1 MNASPLT
8 AQELREELGLTPADD
23 GAPSHAALAR
33 LLRLAIARWSPTNR
47 GELYRMIRIDGTP
60 AAAEVI
66 HRSADPL
73 FYVAACRFDLEEGY
87 AHITAPG
94 RVPYWS
100 VSVYDRSGQ
109 NIYSFN
115 DRTATSGQLDFVVLT
130 PPQMIDVRKELP
142 EALVSSVFVE
152 ADIDQGIALVRVFVP
167 DASWAP
173 QMTRYIDGLI
183 CRRE

>member
-1 MNASPLT
+1 VLLLLPDFSERDAWS
-8 AQELREELGLTPADD
+8 
-23 GAPSHAALAR
+23 R
-33 LLRLAIARWSPTNR
+33 LESR

>member
-1 MNASPLT
+1 M
-8 AQELREELGLTPADD
+8 R
-23 GAPSHAALAR
+23 R
-33 LLRLAIARWSPTNR
+33 LLYAVAVGLVGAGIVHIVVLLLLPDFSERDAWSRLENR

>member
-1 MNASPLT
+1 MRSLLYSVAVGLVGAGIVHIAVLLLVPEFSERDAWSKL
-8 AQELREELGLTPADD
+8 QESGQP
-23 GAPSHAALAR
+23 P
-33 LLRLAIARWSPTNR
+33 
-47 GELYRMIRIDGTP
+47 YRMTRIDNG
-60 AAAEVI
+60 AAAGLV

-87 AHITAPG
+87 AHVTAPG

-115 DRTATSGQLDFVVLT
+115 DRTATTGQLDFVVLT
-130 PPQMIDVRKELP
+130 PAQMADVRKELP

-152 ADIDQGIALVRVFVP
+152 ADMDEGIALVRVFAP
-167 DASWAP
+167 DESWAP
-173 QMTRYIDGLI
+173 GIANYVDAMI
-183 CRRE
+183 CRHE

>member
-1 MNASPLT
+1 M
-8 AQELREELGLTPADD
+8 R
-23 GAPSHAALAR
+23 R
-33 LLRLAIARWSPTNR
+33 LLYAVAVGLVGAGIVHIIVLLLLPDFSERDAWSRLESR

>member
-1 MNASPLT
+1 M
-8 AQELREELGLTPADD
+8 R
-23 GAPSHAALAR
+23 R
-33 LLRLAIARWSPTNR
+33 LLYAVAVGLVGAGIVHIVVLLLLPDFSERDAWSRLESR

-115 DRTATSGQLDFVVLT
+115 ARTATRGQLDFVVLT

>member
-1 MNASPLT
+1 M
-8 AQELREELGLTPADD
+8 R
-23 GAPSHAALAR
+23 R
-33 LLRLAIARWSPTNR
+33 LLYAVAVGLVGAGIVHIVVLLLLPDFSERDAWSRLESR
-47 GELYRMIRIDGTP
+47 GELYRIIRIDGTP

>member
-1 MNASPLT
+1 M
-8 AQELREELGLTPADD
+8 R
-23 GAPSHAALAR
+23 R
-33 LLRLAIARWSPTNR
+33 LLYAVAVGLVGAGIVHIVVLLLLPDFSERDAWSRLESR